1 MAKRRVKAGT
11 RKAGRK
17 TSKKATRK
25 ASRPARKASAQ
36 KAKSRQSSGKS
47 GGRRRTARPKRAR
60 RAFAPPALQ
69 RGGRAR
75 AKARRRFGRFTHPR
89 AARRRTGGA
98 PSASA
103 RGSVESRKTTNKR
116 PRLSTSRP
124 KPVALSRERRQ
135 LREDEAIPGA
145 PSTLNFAVKASAAES
160 GHQMYHQRA
169 KEHTEGGQA
178 LTGGDVD
185 SDWNDA
191 YASGEETPGGDMS
204 TPDQDV
210 VEEIGRALGVEY
222 EDAEELKGRRENRE
236 PRPQP
241 MGVRPGERRRLQ
253 GPKSP
258 RRLRRASG
266 LTAPSRRKYTPE

>member
-17 TSKKATRK
+17 TSKKAARK
-25 ASRPARKASAQ
+25 TSRPARNASAR
-36 KAKSRQSSGKS
+36 KAKSRQRSGKS
-47 GGRRRTARPKRAR
+47 SGRRRTARPKARARLRASGASAR
-60 RAFAPPALQ
+60 RATAN
-69 RGGRAR
+69 
-75 AKARRRFGRFTHPR
+75 K
-89 AARRRTGGA
+89 
-98 PSASA
+98 SA
-103 RGSVESRKTTNKR
+103 RQAASRKAASKSRKTANKQSR
-116 PRLSTSRP
+116 VSPSRP

-135 LREDEAIPGA
+135 LREDEGIPGA

-222 EDAEELKGRRENRE
+222 EDAEELKGAEKIESRDRNRWEFDPASAEDYKDRNRRDD
-236 PRPQP
+236 
-241 MGVRPGERRRLQ
+241 
-253 GPKSP
+253 
-258 RRLRRASG
+258 
-266 LTAPSRRKYTPE
+266 